1 MRGEKSLGWHGLF
14 LTGGDIHVYTEQLRP
29 LLRLAP
35 RHAASGVSSCVEAEM
50 TLAPKVMLG
59 EIIGNDE
66 SDWNLAEVA
75 LVIAQVEY
83 PGLDVRHYMAQM
95 ERLSEE
101 IANRAQAYSS
111 ALERVAELNLFLF
124 REQGFCINA
133 DDYYDPCNSHL
144 NKVLDRRLGIPI
156 TLSIIYMEVGKWL
169 SLGLQGVSFPGRFLV
184 KFAHEQGEIVLDPYS
199 GGASLGLVELE
210 DLLRGSFGDVP
221 GLLPLDQL
229 LAAAGKRDILVRL
242 LRNLKSIYL
251 HNNQLPKALL
261 MLDQM
266 LLITPNLVDE
276 WRERGEVHQR
286 LECFRPALE
295 DYQHYLDLVA
305 TTPHSDDVR
314 RRISELQRRVLFLH

>member
-1 MRGEKSLGWHGLF
+1 
-14 LTGGDIHVYTEQLRP
+14 
-29 LLRLAP
+29 
-35 RHAASGVSSCVEAEM
+35 M
-50 TLAPKVMLG
+50 TLAPKVTLG
-59 EIIGNDE
+59 EIINNDE
-66 SDWNLAEVA
+66 SDWSLVEAA
-75 LVIAQVEY
+75 LMIAQTEY
-83 PGLDVRHYMAQM
+83 PGLDVRYYLTQL
-95 ERLSEE
+95 ERLAEA

-111 ALERVAELNLFLF
+111 ALERVTELNLFLF
-124 REQGFCINA
+124 REQGFCINV

-199 GGASLGLVELE
+199 SGASLGLAELE

-221 GLLPLDQL
+221 GLLPPLDQL

-261 MLDQM
+261 ILDQM
-266 LLITPNLVDE
+266 LLIAPNLVDE
-276 WRERGEVHQR
+276 WRERGEVNQR
-286 LECFRPALE
+286 MECFRPALE

-305 TTPHSDDVR
+305 MSPHCDDVR
-314 RRISELQRRVLFLH
+314 RRISELRRRVLLLH